1 MKQENSFLL
10 VNYERSKTL
19 NNTGKGIAIT
29 GCGSAAP
36 EAVLTNCHLSQIV
49 ETSDEWINSRT
60 GMRNRHIAS
69 QSESLSQLSA
79 TAAQKALAMAGISAI
94 ELDLII
100 LATSTPDDLFGSACK
115 VQGLIGASNAV
126 AFDLTAACSGFVFAL
141 ITAAQFIRTGVY
153 QNVLIIGADVLSRWL
168 DWSDRSSCV
177 LFGDGA
183 GAVVCQGISNG
194 DRLLAFEMYSD
205 GTQNDSLNLNYQSQ
219 SKSLVENITVESG
232 TYQPVTMNG
241 REVYRFAVAKVPE
254 AIGKAMFHANITAED
269 IDWLLLHQANQR
281 IMDAVAKRLK
291 IPSEKILS
299 NIAEY
304 GNTSAA
310 SIPLALDAA
319 VREGKVKPGDTIATS
334 GFGAGLTWGAAI
346 FKWGSE

>member
-1 MKQENSFLL
+1 M
-10 VNYERSKTL
+10 
-19 NNTGKGIAIT
+19 GAGIAIT

-36 EAVLTNCHLSQIV
+36 EAVLTNDHLAQMV
-49 ETSDEWINSRT
+49 ATSDEWINTRT
-60 GMRNRHIAS
+60 GMSNRHIAS
-69 QSESLSQLSA
+69 ATESLSQLSA
-79 TAAQKALAMAGISAI
+79 VAAQNAIAMAGITATDI
-94 ELDLII
+94 DLII

-115 VQGLIGASNAV
+115 IQGLIGATNAV
-126 AFDLTAACSGFVFAL
+126 AFDLGAACSGFIFAL
-141 ITAAQFIRTGVY
+141 ITASGFIRAGVY
-153 QNVLIIGADVLSRWL
+153 KNVLIIGADILSRWV

-183 GAVVCQGISNG
+183 GAMVCQGTSQD
-194 DRLLAFEMYSD
+194 DRLLSFGMYSN
-205 GTQNDSLNLNYQSQ
+205 GSQNDSLNLNYYSQ
-219 SKSLVENITVESG
+219 SKPLVENITAQYGS
-232 TYQPVTMNG
+232 YKPITMNG
-241 REVYRFAVAKVPE
+241 KEVYRFAVAKVPE
-254 AIGKAMFHANITAED
+254 AISKAMFQANLTADD

-291 IPSEKILS
+291 IPTEKILS

-319 VREGKVKPGDTIATS
+319 VRDGRVQPGHTIAAS

-346 FKWGSE
+346 FKWG